1 VGAFAGAVWATGES
15 AREATAAIEASPTTA
30 DASLA
35 AGWTDAT
42 RVEHGDIARHPAT
55 TPAEQKAAKKLL
67 LQLLVKATEDSPVS
81 KYVYRPLSRP
91 LTVLLLH
98 TPITANQVSYI
109 VALIGLAGCVLTAM
123 PSQACLIWGAFLV
136 FLSCVID
143 GCDGEISR
151 MKLTSSPFGAWLDT
165 IIDEVTQVAYFFA
178 IGYHTYTHYPEP
190 WIAGSIMIGGL
201 SYAGTIYAIYYFS
214 LVVIKQGG
222 SQYYESDLE
231 MIDDDAGPVLRPRRK
246 VSNAPAWAKQI
257 GQICLYMIR
266 RDFINLASLVLAFF
280 NLFAVIYVGI
290 WAGTI
295 VAGAITIPAH
305 FRLLR
310 QLAELRRRGAAL
322 RYVSA

>member
-1 VGAFAGAVWATGES
+1 
-15 AREATAAIEASPTTA
+15 
-30 DASLA
+30 
-35 AGWTDAT
+35 
-42 RVEHGDIARHPAT
+42 
-55 TPAEQKAAKKLL
+55 
-67 LQLLVKATEDSPVS
+67 
-81 KYVYRPLSRP
+81 
-91 LTVLLLH
+91 
-98 TPITANQVSYI
+98 
-109 VALIGLAGCVLTAM
+109 
-123 PSQACLIWGAFLV
+123 
-136 FLSCVID
+136 
-143 GCDGEISR
+143 
-151 MKLTSSPFGAWLDT
+151 
-165 IIDEVTQVAYFFA
+165 
-178 IGYHTYTHYPEP
+178 
-190 WIAGSIMIGGL
+190 MIGGL

-280 NLFAVIYVGI
+280 NLFAVIHVGI